1 MTDPGKTGA
10 PDRHVW
16 DDYNHRQEFE
26 HALIDR
32 KTTWLLATQAILVA
46 GYGVTFDSSNAAQGV
61 DGFRDVVAWLGISVA
76 GIVFVGV
83 FCIVVSKW
91 RAWREYARYFGEPDT
106 PELPLGGKTL
116 KWGWQL
122 EHPGYAGPRSATSA
136 RIHHRVVRHLLLNG
150 VQSASR
156 KAPAIAVR
164 ERHSA
169 LDVKAVAAKSGLES
183 AEQQLA

>member
-76 GIVFVGV
+76 GHCACRSLLHRRVEMAGMARI
-83 FCIVVSKW
+83 
-91 RAWREYARYFGEPDT
+91 RTLLRRARY
-106 PELPLGGKTL
+106 
-116 KWGWQL
+116 
-122 EHPGYAGPRSATSA
+122 AG
-136 RIHHRVVRHLLLNG
+136 
-150 VQSASR
+150 
-156 KAPAIAVR
+156 IAVR
-164 ERHSA
+164 R
-169 LDVKAVAAKSGLES
+169 
-183 AEQQLA
+183 